1 MRKIRKRRPDP
12 TPAKVQKRG
21 TRQTLSETAT
31 IKGDLTGTPAKPF
44 IKYETYIKS
53 KEWFAWRAFIFEWRG
68 RKCQLCMGTKN
79 LELHHMSYK
88 NLGKENI
95 RDVLIVC
102 SVCHRYIH
110 GEHGPIK

>member
-1 MRKIRKRRPDP
+1 MRKYKKRKPIGSPKPKPNPSRS
-12 TPAKVQKRG
+12 
-21 TRQTLSETAT
+21 LSETAI
-31 IKGDLTGTPAKPF
+31 IKGSLTEPTVKKF
-44 IKYETYIKS
+44 VKYETYIKS

-68 RKCQLCMGTKN
+68 RKCQLCTGTKN